1 MVRALTGVKAMP
13 AVDGTLSESQPGA
26 ILLDHLPSGLT
37 DEEAAQ
43 RLRRDGPNVLPSLS
57 RKGIARIAWGVL
69 IQPMF
74 LLLVATAALYAVLGD
89 LGDAGLL
96 SLSVLAVGSLSIYQQ
111 QRTERVLEAL
121 KDLSSPRCT
130 VMRQGRALHIASREL
145 VRGDCL
151 LVNEGDRLSA
161 DARILEASGLRVD
174 ESLRT
179 GESAPLGKEPNG
191 EGERGLL
198 FAGSLVVR
206 GDAVAEVT
214 GTGAHT
220 ALGVI
225 HRSIS
230 GLVPRASRLQEELR
244 LLVQRVAWLAAFTCI
259 AAASVFALREHSWTQ
274 GLLVGL
280 TLAMSL
286 IPEEFAVVWSVM
298 LALGSWR
305 LTKSNVLTRQPQ
317 AIEALG
323 TTTVLCVDKTGTL
336 TLNRMTL
343 VALHN
348 GDAECELGPGEPAVR
363 FHRLLCGAA
372 RASSTGGVEPMD
384 HAVRAVAKVAGM
396 DGLDA
401 GWLPGP
407 RRGIRAAAPF
417 VVHWWRAPGE
427 ARWTVAV
434 KGAVEAVL
442 GLCEAAPAHVQRLRE
457 TADRWSA
464 SGLRVL
470 AVAQGHA
477 AMPGDDAELPGDPGL
492 EPLGL
497 LGFMDPLRQE
507 VPGAI
512 DACRRA
518 GVRVVM
524 ITGDAALT
532 ARSIARQAGLLDG
545 DEPRSMTGSEL
556 AAMDDDALRRCVRG
570 IQVFARVDPAQKL
583 RIVRALQ
590 EEGDIVAMTG
600 DGVNDAPALKAADIG
615 VAMGQRGTDVAREA
629 ASLVLLDDNF
639 ASLVEA
645 VRAGRRIFANLR
657 KALGY
662 LFAVHVPIVGVALIP
677 VVMGGPV
684 LLLPLHVVL
693 LELLIDPACS
703 LVFEADP
710 APGNSMTVPPR
721 ARGEALFSLASAVHA
736 FAMGTLVFAGV
747 AAVQWGCRA
756 LGATTE
762 ELRMANLG
770 SIVLGNLLLLVWF
783 RGVDA
788 RSAHANAMFY
798 TLVIG
803 VCIVWSLLTLVPG
816 VGGMFGLPSVLS
828 PWSLWVILPAI
839 WALRRLMAAHQR
851 H

>member
-1 MVRALTGVKAMP
+1 MTDNP
-13 AVDGTLSESQPGA
+13 PQ
-26 ILLDHLPSGLT
+26 GLT
-37 DEEAAQ
+37 DSEAAQ
-43 RLRRDGPNVLPSLS
+43 RLRRDGPNVLPSVS
-57 RKGIARIAWGVL
+57 RRGLARIAWSAL
-69 IQPMF
+69 TQPMF
-74 LLLVATAALYAVLGD
+74 LLLLATAALYALLGS
-89 LGDAGLL
+89 LGDAGMLA
-96 SLSVLAVGSLSIYQQ
+96 LSVLLVGGLSIYQE

-121 KDLSSPRCT
+121 KELSSPRCT
-130 VMRQGRALHIASREL
+130 VVRQGRALHIASREL
-145 VRGDCL
+145 VRGDRL

-161 DARILEASGLRVD
+161 DARIVEAVGLQVD

-179 GESAPLGKEPNG
+179 GESMPQGKHANG
-191 EGERGLL
+191 EGEGGRL

-206 GDAVAEVT
+206 GDGVAEVT

-220 ALGVI
+220 ALGAI

-230 GLVPRASRLQEELR
+230 QLTSRASRLQEELR
-244 LLVQRVAWLAAFTCI
+244 QLVGRVAWLAAFTCVV
-259 AAASVFALREHSWTQ
+259 AATVFALREGSWTQ

-305 LTKSNVLTRQPQ
+305 LARSNVLTRQPQ

-336 TLNRMTL
+336 THNRM
-343 VALHN
+343 ALTALY
-348 GDAECELGPGEPAVR
+348 DMEAECNPGAGEPAAR
-363 FHRLLCGAA
+363 FHRLLAGAL

-384 HAVRAVAKVAGM
+384 HAVRATAQAAGLA
-396 DGLDA
+396 GGDA
-401 GWLPGP
+401 GWTPGP
-407 RRGIRAAAPF
+407 RRGIRDGMPY
-417 VVHWWRAPGE
+417 VVHWWQAPGE
-427 ARWTVAV
+427 AGQTVAV
-434 KGAVEAVL
+434 KGAAEAVL
-442 GLCEAAPAHVQRLRE
+442 GLCDAEPALMQRLWE

-464 SGLRVL
+464 AGLRVL
-470 AVAQGHA
+470 AVAEGHA
-477 AMPGDDAELPGDPGL
+477 AQAGDDAALPGGL
-492 EPLGL
+492 RLAPLGL
-497 LGFMDPLRQE
+497 LGFMDPLRAE

-512 DACRRA
+512 EECRRA

-532 ARSIARQAGLLDG
+532 ARAIAQQAGLID
-545 DEPRSMTGSEL
+545 GSEWQVMSGKAL
-556 AAMDDDALRRCVRG
+556 ATMDDEALRRCVRDV
-570 IQVFARVDPAQKL
+570 QVFARVDPAQKL

-590 EEGDIVAMTG
+590 QQGDIVAMTG

-615 VAMGQRGTDVAREA
+615 VAMGLRGTDVAREA

-703 LVFEADP
+703 LVFEAEP
-710 APGNSMTVPPR
+710 APDDSMTVPPR
-721 ARGEALFSLASAVHA
+721 PRDDALFSMASAARA
-736 FAMGTLVFAGV
+736 FAMGALVFVGV
-747 AAVQWGCRA
+747 ALVQWGCRA
-756 LGATTE
+756 LGATHE
-762 ELRMANLG
+762 ELRMASLG

-783 RGVDA
+783 RGASV
-788 RSAHANAMFY
+788 RLTHTNTVFNAL
-798 TLVIG
+798 LVG
-803 VCIVWSLLTLVPG
+803 VCVVWGMLTAVPG
-816 VGGMFGLPSVLS
+816 VGALFGLPDTSSPWALWVVL
-828 PWSLWVILPAI
+828 PAGWSLWRLFAI
-839 WALRRLMAAHQR
+839 SKR

>member
-1 MVRALTGVKAMP
+1 VTDNP
-13 AVDGTLSESQPGA
+13 PQ
-26 ILLDHLPSGLT
+26 GLT
-37 DEEAAQ
+37 DVEAAQ
-43 RLRRDGPNVLPSLS
+43 RLLRDGPNVLPSVS
-57 RKGIARIAWGVL
+57 RKGLACIAWGAL
-69 IQPMF
+69 TQPMF
-74 LLLVATAALYAVLGD
+74 LLLLATAALYALLGS
-89 LGDAGLL
+89 LGDAGMLA
-96 SLSVLAVGSLSIYQQ
+96 LSVLLVGGLSIYQE

-121 KDLSSPRCT
+121 KELSSPRCT
-130 VMRQGRALHIASREL
+130 VVRQGRALHIASREL
-145 VRGDCL
+145 VRGDRL

-161 DARILEASGLRVD
+161 DARIVEAVGLQVD

-179 GESAPLGKEPNG
+179 GESMPQGKHANG
-191 EGERGLL
+191 EGEGGRL

-206 GDAVAEVT
+206 GDGVAEVT

-220 ALGVI
+220 ALGAI

-230 GLVPRASRLQEELR
+230 QLAPRVSRLQEELR
-244 LLVQRVAWLAAFTCI
+244 QLVGRVAWLAAFTCVV
-259 AAASVFALREHSWTQ
+259 AATVFALREGSWTQ

-305 LTKSNVLTRQPQ
+305 LARSNVLTRQPQ

-336 TLNRMTL
+336 THNRMALT
-343 VALHN
+343 ALH
-348 GDAECELGPGEPAVR
+348 DMEAECNPGAGEPAAR
-363 FHRLLCGAA
+363 FHRLLAGAL

-384 HAVRAVAKVAGM
+384 HAVRTTAQAAGLA
-396 DGLDA
+396 GGDA
-401 GWLPGP
+401 GWTPGP
-407 RRGIRAAAPF
+407 RRGIRDGTPY
-417 VVHWWRAPGE
+417 VVHWWQAPGE
-427 ARWTVAV
+427 AGQTVAV
-434 KGAVEAVL
+434 KGAAEAVL
-442 GLCEAAPAHVQRLRE
+442 ALCDAEPALMQRLWE

-464 SGLRVL
+464 AGLRVL
-470 AVAQGHA
+470 AVAEGHA
-477 AMPGDDAELPGDPGL
+477 AQAGDDAALPGGL
-492 EPLGL
+492 RLAPLGL
-497 LGFMDPLRQE
+497 LGFMDPLRAE

-512 DACRRA
+512 EECRRA

-532 ARSIARQAGLLDG
+532 ARAIAQQAGLID
-545 DEPRSMTGSEL
+545 GSEWQVMSGKAL
-556 AAMDDDALRRCVRG
+556 ATMDDEALRRCVRDV
-570 IQVFARVDPAQKL
+570 QVFARVDPAQKL

-590 EEGDIVAMTG
+590 QQGDIVAMTG

-615 VAMGQRGTDVAREA
+615 VAMGLRGTDVAREA

-703 LVFEADP
+703 LVFEAEP
-710 APGNSMTVPPR
+710 APDDSMTVPPR
-721 ARGEALFSLASAVHA
+721 PRDDALFSMASAARA
-736 FAMGTLVFAGV
+736 FATGALVFVGV
-747 AAVQWGCRA
+747 ALVQWGCRA
-756 LGATTE
+756 LGATHE
-762 ELRMANLG
+762 ELRMASLG

-783 RGVDA
+783 RGASV
-788 RSAHANAMFY
+788 RLTHTNTVFNAL
-798 TLVIG
+798 LVG
-803 VCIVWSLLTLVPG
+803 VCVVWGMLTAVPG
-816 VGGMFGLPSVLS
+816 VGAMFGLPDTSSPWALWVVL
-828 PWSLWVILPAI
+828 PAGWSLWRLFAI
-839 WALRRLMAAHQR
+839 SKR